1 MTVSSHP
8 KRPLDLLILGPVPPP
23 LGGISVHISRVVPL
37 LQDAGLNVQVLNH
50 FESMEATFVVGTL
63 RRNPLRYY
71 FLPRRIP
78 ARILHY
84 HHSHWS
90 QLLAVAL
97 GKTRSR
103 SRYIVTV
110 HGEDLPT
117 LLRSRIPWLGR
128 VTRWALRRFDVI
140 IVVNDKIRQTIEA
153 EFVDRPIEVLP
164 AFLADHAAETHYEP
178 SLEKFLSSGP
188 GLILPAFRVRFMP
201 DGRDVYGF
209 DTAVEAFT
217 VVAKGRP
224 SLHLALFV
232 AEQPKGRKPTRYL
245 NDLIRRL
252 ERVGLRDR
260 TKVVFGVP
268 LTPAFR
274 HDVVLVR
281 PSRMDGDALSIR
293 EALDIGV
300 PVVASD
306 AVERPSGVVT
316 FATDNV
322 VDFARKLEDVLDR
335 RSDLRD
341 PEHRSGDGARGPG
354 DADFLATLIRI
365 YRQELRKAH

>member
-128 VTRWALRRFDVI
+128 VTRWALRRFDVL